1 MPGRTLEK
9 CCKNISEMEENKFD
23 SVVNILRRSKPV
35 LTGTDKIEEGVLN
48 EIQLPRKKEVEGF
61 KLFDYLF
68 GWVYIGWIR
77 KSLITV
83 SFSLITLFI
92 YQQLLIL
99 KRIDILENQTTAAG
113 SQFVRMDQAEPYNI
127 FTTDNLTRLR
137 LKTSR
142 IALDKKQINELMNSY
157 NEMEHKYK
165 DLIRI
170 IEDDPEL
177 KKILEEKLSENN
189 KMKFIL

>member
-9 CCKNISEMEENKFD
+9 CCKNISEMEENKLD

-35 LTGTDKIEEGVLN
+35 LTGTDKIEERVLN
-48 EIQLPRKKEVEGF
+48 EIQLPHKKEVEGF
-61 KLFDYLF
+61 NLFDYLF

-77 KSLITV
+77 KSLITL

-99 KRIDILENQTTAAG
+99 KRIDVLENQTNAAG
-113 SQFVRMDQAEPYNI
+113 SQFVRMYQTEPYNYI
-127 FTTDNLTRLR
+127 TSDNLTWLK

-142 IALDKKQINELMNSY
+142 IVIDKKQINELMNSY

-177 KKILEEKLSENN
+177 KKILEEKLSEKN
-189 KMKFIL
+189 KKKFNL

>member
-1 MPGRTLEK
+1 MPGRKLEK
-9 CCKNISEMEENKFD
+9 CCKNISDMEGNKYD
-23 SVVNILRRSKPV
+23 SVINILRRSKPV
-35 LTGTDKIEEGVLN
+35 LTGTDKIGERVLN
-48 EIQLPRKKEVEGF
+48 EIQLPRKKEVEDF
-61 KLFDYLF
+61 NLFDYLF

-83 SFSLITLFI
+83 SFSLIALFI

-99 KRIDILENQTTAAG
+99 KRIDRLESQSVGAG
-113 SQFVRMDQAEPYNI
+113 SQFVRMNQAEPYNI
-127 FTTDNLTRLR
+127 ITTDNLTRLR
-137 LKTSR
+137 LKTGR

-177 KKILEEKLSENN
+177 KKLLEEKLSEKN
-189 KMKFIL
+189 KKKFNL

>member
-9 CCKNISEMEENKFD
+9 CCKNISEMEENKLD

-35 LTGTDKIEEGVLN
+35 LSGTDKIEERVLN
-48 EIQLPRKKEVEGF
+48 EIQLPHKKEVEGF
-61 KLFDYLF
+61 NLFDYLF

-77 KSLITV
+77 KSLITL

-99 KRIDILENQTTAAG
+99 KRIDVLENQTNAAG
-113 SQFVRMDQAEPYNI
+113 SQFVRMYQTEPYNYI
-127 FTTDNLTRLR
+127 TSDNLTWLK

-142 IALDKKQINELMNSY
+142 IVIDKKQINELMNSY

-177 KKILEEKLSENN
+177 KKILEEKLSEKN
-189 KMKFIL
+189 KKKFNL

>member
-1 MPGRTLEK
+1 
-9 CCKNISEMEENKFD
+9 MEENKLD

-35 LTGTDKIEEGVLN
+35 LTGTDKIEDRVLN
-48 EIQLPRKKEVEGF
+48 EIQLPRKKEAEGF
-61 KLFDYLF
+61 NLFDYLF

-83 SFSLITLFI
+83 SFSVITLFI
-92 YQQLLIL
+92 YQHLLIL
-99 KRIDILENQTTAAG
+99 KRIDVLENQTAAAG
-113 SQFVRMDQAEPYNI
+113 SQFVRMYQAEPSNLM
-127 FTTDNLTRLR
+127 TTDNLLRLR
-137 LKTSR
+137 LKTGR
-142 IALDKKQINELMNSY
+142 IAVDKKQINELMNSY

-177 KKILEEKLSENN
+177 KKLLEEKLSEKN
-189 KMKFIL
+189 KRKFNL

>member
-1 MPGRTLEK
+1 
-9 CCKNISEMEENKFD
+9 MEENKLD

-35 LTGTDKIEEGVLN
+35 LSGTDKIEERVLN
-48 EIQLPRKKEVEGF
+48 EIQLPHKKEVEGF
-61 KLFDYLF
+61 NLFDYLF

-77 KSLITV
+77 KSLITL

-99 KRIDILENQTTAAG
+99 KRIDVLENQTNAAG
-113 SQFVRMDQAEPYNI
+113 SQFVRMYQTEPYNYI
-127 FTTDNLTRLR
+127 TSDNLTWLK

-142 IALDKKQINELMNSY
+142 IVIDKKQINELMNSY

-177 KKILEEKLSENN
+177 KKILEEKLSEKN
-189 KMKFIL
+189 KKKFNL

>member
-23 SVVNILRRSKPV
+23 SILNILRRSKPV
-35 LTGTDKIEEGVLN
+35 LTGTDKIEERVLN

-61 KLFDYLF
+61 NLFDYLF

-99 KRIDILENQTTAAG
+99 KRIDMLESQTATSG
-113 SQFVRMDQAEPYNI
+113 SQFVRMNLADPNNSI
-127 FTTDNLTRLR
+127 TTDNLTRLR
-137 LKTSR
+137 LKTGR
-142 IALDKKQINELMNSY
+142 IVLDKKQINELMNSY

-170 IEDDPEL
+170 IEEDPEL
-177 KKILEEKLSENN
+177 KKILEEKLSEKN
-189 KMKFIL
+189 KKKFNL

>member
-1 MPGRTLEK
+1 MPGRKLEK
-9 CCKNISEMEENKFD
+9 CCKNITEMEGNKYD
-23 SVVNILRRSKPV
+23 SLINILRRSKPV
-35 LTGTDKIEEGVLN
+35 LTGTDKIGERVLN
-48 EIQLPRKKEVEGF
+48 EIQLPRKKEVEDF
-61 KLFDYLF
+61 NLFDYLF

-83 SFSLITLFI
+83 SFSLIALFI

-99 KRIDILENQTTAAG
+99 KRIDRLESQSVGAG
-113 SQFVRMDQAEPYNI
+113 SQFVRMNQAEPYNI
-127 FTTDNLTRLR
+127 ITTDNLTRLR
-137 LKTSR
+137 LKTGR

-177 KKILEEKLSENN
+177 KKLLEEKLSEKN
-189 KMKFIL
+189 KKKFNL

>member
-1 MPGRTLEK
+1 
-9 CCKNISEMEENKFD
+9 MEENKYD
-23 SVVNILRRSKPV
+23 SVINILRRSKPV
-35 LTGTDKIEEGVLN
+35 LTGTDKIRERVLN
-48 EIQLPRKKEVEGF
+48 EIQLPRKKEVEDF
-61 KLFDYLF
+61 NLFDYLF

-83 SFSLITLFI
+83 SFSLIALFI

-99 KRIDILENQTTAAG
+99 KRIDRLESQSVGAG
-113 SQFVRMDQAEPYNI
+113 SQFVRMNQAEPYNI
-127 FTTDNLTRLR
+127 ITTDNLTRLR
-137 LKTSR
+137 LKTGR

-177 KKILEEKLSENN
+177 KKLLEEKLSEKN
-189 KMKFIL
+189 KKKFNL

>member
-9 CCKNISEMEENKFD
+9 CYKNISEMEENKLD

-35 LTGTDKIEEGVLN
+35 LTGTDKIEERVLN
-48 EIQLPRKKEVEGF
+48 EIQLPHKKEVEGF
-61 KLFDYLF
+61 NLFDYLF

-77 KSLITV
+77 KSLITL

-99 KRIDILENQTTAAG
+99 KRIDVLESQTAAAG
-113 SQFVRMDQAEPYNI
+113 SQFVRMYQTEPYNYI
-127 FTTDNLTRLR
+127 TSDNLTWLK
-137 LKTSR
+137 LKTGR
-142 IALDKKQINELMNSY
+142 IVLDKKQINELMNSY

-177 KKILEEKLSENN
+177 RKLLEEKLSEKN
-189 KMKFIL
+189 KKKLNL